1 MKSIGL
7 QIIETYKK
15 HLDIGLNIGSEG
27 NISIR
32 DNQKVYITPSG
43 IDIKDLK
50 EKHISIL
57 DLDGIKNNKIKPS
70 SEVDLHLCFIKIEMR
85 LDQLCI
91 VIQNGH
97 QLYLAKEK
105 IFFNFI
111 IWLQNLVVETSNAQN
126 MQRLVRKS

>member
-43 IDIKDLK
+43 IDLSLI
-50 EKHISIL
+50 HI
-57 DLDGIKNNKIKPS
+57 
-70 SEVDLHLCFIKIEMR
+70 
-85 LDQLCI
+85 
-91 VIQNGH
+91 
-97 QLYLAKEK
+97 
-105 IFFNFI
+105 
-111 IWLQNLVVETSNAQN
+111 
-126 MQRLVRKS
+126 